1 MSEVQ
6 IFPMRIEDYDKIAH
20 FWSKIF
26 GNTISLEF
34 DSRERIS
41 AYLKRNPEFSTVA
54 KKGND
59 IIGTVLCGHDGRSG
73 SLYHVAV
80 SEEYRHKGIA
90 NEMVQQSLSLLKQ
103 EGFGHAMLFAYLENT
118 TAIQY
123 WKKNGWE
130 ALPDVLYH
138 YKHL

>member
-1 MSEVQ
+1 MIKS
-6 IFPMRIEDYDKIAH
+6 I
-20 FWSKIF
+20 
-26 GNTISLEF
+26 
-34 DSRERIS
+34 RERIS

-90 NEMVQQSLSLLKQ
+90 NEMVQRSLSLLKQ
-103 EGFGHAMLFAYLENT
+103 EGFGHAMLFAYFENT

>member
-6 IFPMRIEDYDKIAH
+6 ICPMRIEDYDKIAH

-54 KKGND
+54 KKGDD
-59 IIGTVLCGHDGRSG
+59 IIGTVLCGHDGRRG

-80 SEEYRHKGIA
+80 SEDYRHKGIA
-90 NEMVQQSLSLLKQ
+90 NEMVQRSLSLLKQ

-123 WKKNGWE
+123 WKNNGWV
-130 ALPDVLYH
+130 ALPNVLYH